1 MFIGHMGVA
10 FAAKKYSTKPSLGTL
25 FIATQFI
32 DLLWPVLLLLGLEQV
47 AIDIGNTAVTPFN
60 FISYPIS
67 HSLLAVLLWSV
78 LVGGIYY
85 LYRKEKNAS
94 IILGV
99 VVLSHWILDL
109 ITHRPDLEIIPGTG
123 MMAGF
128 GLWNSVIGTIVVEGT
143 IFVLGVF
150 YYWKTTSAKNRKGE
164 YGFWG
169 LVVFLIITYFM
180 NIFGPPPESVEAL
193 PLVGLSL
200 WILVAWAYWIDR
212 NRGIRSEPVKVN
224 SK

>member
-1 MFIGHMGVA
+1 MGVA
-10 FAAKKYSTKPSLGTL
+10 FAAKKLSSRPSLGTL

-67 HSLLAVLLWSV
+67 HSLLAVILWSA

-85 LYRKEKNAS
+85 LYKKEKTAAV
-94 IILGV
+94 ILGA

-143 IFVLGVF
+143 IFGIGVF
-150 YYWKTTSAKNRKGE
+150 YYWKSTTAKNKKGE
-164 YGFWG
+164 YGLWG
-169 LVVFLIITYFM
+169 LVAFLVLTYFM
-180 NIFGPPPESVEAL
+180 NLFGPPPESVDAI
-193 PLVGLSL
+193 PFVGFAL
-200 WILVAWAYWIDR
+200 WILVAWAYWIDK
-212 NRGIRSEPVKVN
+212 NRETRTEIPEVS
-224 SK
+224 SQ